1 MGPEWIAPIIAGIIA
16 LVTAVIAGG
25 IGIRNTRTNAV
36 ENRAPSANQAW
47 NETDRARERMHAFE
61 DLFYT
66 VRSALKHL
74 VRTILSDR
82 PDFVLTKDVV
92 DAMNLEPPA
101 DPPDDEYDRDRY
113 RRER

>member
-16 LVTAVIAGG
+16 VATAVTAGL

-74 VRTILSDR
+74 ARTVTTDN
-82 PDFVLTKDVV
+82 PNFVFTKDVQE
-92 DAMNLEPPA
+92 ALTLEPPEE
-101 DPPDDEYDRDRY
+101 PEPERG